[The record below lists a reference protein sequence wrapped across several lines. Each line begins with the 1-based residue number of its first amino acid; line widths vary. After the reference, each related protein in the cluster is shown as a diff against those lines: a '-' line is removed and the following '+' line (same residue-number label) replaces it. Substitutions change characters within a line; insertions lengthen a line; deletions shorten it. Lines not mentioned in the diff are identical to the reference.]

1 MPSPYEA
8 ELTLA
13 KSAALKAGEI
23 IRSYSN
29 NGESGGGAGGGR
41 SNNSATVC
49 VKSVSEQNNCCN
61 IIKSYRLSS
70 QTQIIYYSYTI

>member
-49 VKSVSEQNNCCN
+49 VKSVSTISK
-61 IIKSYRLSS
+61 IIVAKL
-70 QTQIIYYSYTI
+70 